1 MGRMKQPGQVHALPD
16 RRLNGGAIEGQSVLQ
31 RRRLQLE
38 AELED
43 AAPDGAGRRQAQLE
57 LARVL
62 LELQQGEAAF
72 AQARAMLEPALAA
85 ADYEAA
91 AAACQ
96 AMYRSGRPDS
106 IVALGHGIW
115 LAVACPVDPDLSLQ
129 LLRSLVEET
138 PPDADGAAVAA
149 MLGYFLMERRA
160 REPERERLV
169 FLARQLVAEVAGRHR
184 GITGEEAI
192 GVWVRM
198 HELDDVDLLLERMG
212 RVLDAITPS
221 WWFDRD
227 ALRQKFESP
236 A

>member
-1 MGRMKQPGQVHALPD
+1 MKQPGQVRALPD
-16 RRLNGGAIEGQSVLQ
+16 GRLNGGAVEGQSVLQ
-31 RRRLQLE
+31 RRRLLLE
-38 AELED
+38 AELEN
-43 AAPDGAGRRQAQLE
+43 AAPGAAGRREARLE
-57 LARVL
+57 LAGVL

-72 AQARAMLEPALAA
+72 AQARATLEPALAA

-96 AMYRSGRPDS
+96 AMYRSEQPDS
-106 IVALGHGIW
+106 IAALGHGIW

-160 REPERERLV
+160 QGPERGRLV
-169 FLARQLVAEVAGRHR
+169 FLARQLVAEVAERHR
-184 GITGEEAI
+184 GIAGEEAI
-192 GVWVRM
+192 GVWARM

-227 ALRQKFESP
+227 ALRRKF
-236 A
+236 

>member
-1 MGRMKQPGQVHALPD
+1 MNQPGQIRPLPD
-16 RRLNGGAIEGQSVLQ
+16 GRLNGGSIEGQSVLQ

-38 AELED
+38 AAL
-43 AAPDGAGRRQAQLE
+43 AGAGPDAGERRDARLE

-62 LELQQGEAAF
+62 LELREGEAAF

-85 ADYEAA
+85 GDYGAA

-96 AMYRSGRPDS
+96 AMYRSEQPDS
-106 IVALGHGIW
+106 IAALGHGIW

-129 LLRSLVEET
+129 LLRHLVEET

-160 REPERERLV
+160 RGPERERLV
-169 FLARQLVAEVAGRHR
+169 FLARQLVAEVAERHR
-184 GITGEEAI
+184 GIADEEAI
-192 GVWVRM
+192 GIWVRM
-198 HELDDVDLLLERMG
+198 HELDDVDVLLERMG
-212 RVLDAITPS
+212 RVLDAITPA

-227 ALRQKFESP
+227 ALRRKFGSP

>member
-1 MGRMKQPGQVHALPD
+1 MKQPGWVHALPD
-16 RRLNGGAIEGQSVLQ
+16 RRLNGGSIEGQSVLQ

-38 AELED
+38 AELEHAVPGD
-43 AAPDGAGRRQAQLE
+43 ASRREAQLE

-72 AQARAMLEPALAA
+72 AQARATLEPALAA

-96 AMYRSGRPDS
+96 AMYRSGHPDS

-129 LLRSLVEET
+129 LLRCLVEET
-138 PPDADGAAVAA
+138 PPGADGAAVAA

-160 REPERERLV
+160 RGPERERLA
-169 FLARQLVAEVAGRHR
+169 FLARQLVAEVAERHR

-192 GVWVRM
+192 GVWIRM

-227 ALRQKFESP
+227 TLRQKFESP